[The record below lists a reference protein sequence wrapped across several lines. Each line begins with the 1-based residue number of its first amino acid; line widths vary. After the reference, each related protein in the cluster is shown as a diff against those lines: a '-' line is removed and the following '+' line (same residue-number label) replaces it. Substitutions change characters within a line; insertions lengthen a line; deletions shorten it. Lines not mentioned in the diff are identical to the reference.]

1 MSTFAHDDD
10 NVVDVSKQVSPGQQS
25 VSLPSLVQGIQ
36 QLSAASSIDV
46 PQKRVGDVLIIVV
59 EPIVVASVVM
69 VFVDDNDENDG
80 TVGSI
85 VSSAPAVVVAEAV
98 ASSSAVAQVT
108 TAAQS
113 HMPPD
118 PTAPLNNS
126 PGGQLW

>member
-1 MSTFAHDDD
+1 MSTLAHDDD
-10 NVVDVSKQVSPGQQS
+10 DDDVSKQVSPGQQS
-25 VSLPSLVQGIQ
+25 VSLPSPVQGIQ

-46 PQKRVGDVLIIVV
+46 PQKSDVLLVV
-59 EPIVVASVVM
+59 T
-69 VFVDDNDENDG
+69 DG

-85 VSSAPAVVVAEAV
+85 VSAAVVVVAEAV
-98 ASSSAVAQVT
+98 ASSSSSSSVVAQVT

-118 PTAPLNNS
+118 PTAPLNSN